1 MRFLVLT
8 KRQYTGRDLLD
19 DRYGRLYEIPR
30 ALAAAGHRV
39 RGLAMSYRPRPSA
52 PPDAAGWESLNAPP
66 FSPLGAARHLRR
78 IRQLC
83 REFRPDLVWA
93 SSDAWHAIAA
103 WRTCV
108 PAGIPYVVD
117 LYDNYESFG
126 LSRPPGVIPLLRRAC
141 RAADGLTLVSRTL
154 ADHVEN
160 SYSLPPGQP
169 HRVLGNAVAT
179 ALFRPLDRQ
188 SARRELGLPED
199 AVLIGTAGALDASRG
214 IATLLEAAELLAA
227 AHPSLRLAL
236 AGPHG
241 RQPRPLRAPA
251 DRLPRHPG
259 AGTRAGVLERARR
272 RGRRQPGFGLWAL
285 LLPAEASGNR
295 RLRRTA
301 GRQPGRRSRRVAP
314 RHTGLPG
321 RAGFADSAGRADR
334 RANPGKNPRRPQ
346 PSPQLGT
353 ARRRT
358 CRFFRD
364 GACPFRRN
372 PPARRRRRRWAR
384 PSLGSPRPVAASP
397 AHRGRPAAGRGR
409 SPTA

>member
-30 ALAAAGHRV
+30 ALAAAGHQV

-52 PPDAAGWESLNAPP
+52 PPDAAGWESLSAPP
-66 FSPLGAARHLRR
+66 FSPLGAARHLWR

-103 WRTCV
+103 WQTCV

-236 AGPHG
+236 AGPQDGSLDHFAHLPVDYLGILAPERVPAFWNALDVAVVSNRDSAFG
-241 RQPRPLRAPA
+241 RYCYPQKLQEIVACGVPLVASRVGEVAELLRDTPACLAEPDSPTSLAERIDAQIREKTRVDRSQVRSWEQRAEELA
-251 DRLPRHPG
+251 GFFATVLARSGEIRQRVGDGG
-259 AGTRAGVLERARR
+259 AG
-272 RGRRQPGFGLWAL
+272 Q
-285 LLPAEASGNR
+285 
-295 RLRRTA
+295 
-301 GRQPGRRSRRVAP
+301 
-314 RHTGLPG
+314 
-321 RAGFADSAGRADR
+321 
-334 RANPGKNPRRPQ
+334 
-346 PSPQLGT
+346 
-353 ARRRT
+353 
-358 CRFFRD
+358 
-364 GACPFRRN
+364 
-372 PPARRRRRRWAR
+372 
-384 PSLGSPRPVAASP
+384 
-397 AHRGRPAAGRGR
+397 GRP
-409 SPTA
+409 